1 MDIKNLD
8 NSEKINLI
16 NQLLKDIL
24 KTENISTL
32 ELNDGESILIN
43 KKIWAKEIIDNLLFC
58 GVIIDSDLDN
68 EVWWRTDELGGE
80 IKGYVYDYACENNI
94 KINDI

>member
-1 MDIKNLD
+1 MDIKNLS
-8 NSEKINLI
+8 NSEKIDLI

-24 KTENISTL
+24 ETENISTL

-43 KKIWAKEIIDNLLFC
+43 KKICAKEIANNLLFC

-80 IKGYVYDYACENNI
+80 IKGYVYDYAYENGI
-94 KINDI
+94 EINE